1 MKLSVGNTAL
11 QLKLE
16 ELGKDYDAEV
26 LTWTLKGAACICTCM
41 YTHVCMCVCIL
52 CIISGYV
59 YYNFLQE
66 MVIRS
71 LEIT

>member
-26 LTWTLKGAACICTCM
+26 LTWTLKGAVHAC
-41 YTHVCMCVCIL
+41 THVCTCVYTLYC
-52 CIISGYV
+52 
-59 YYNFLQE
+59 
-66 MVIRS
+66 
-71 LEIT
+71 

>member
-26 LTWTLKGAACICTCM
+26 LTWTLKGAACTCM